1 MSDAPEI
8 SAYHAARLGAAFFP
22 QNESGFL
29 LLEGQDRLA
38 FLQRMT
44 TNDVTRLSPTQ
55 SVQTVLVNA
64 AARILD
70 VLRLV
75 YLSQDVLGVITLPG
89 HAANTRRFLKGRI
102 FFMDKVA
109 LQDASLAYA
118 QTDLEGPAAGQ
129 ILHTLGCQEPP
140 NAGEI
145 RLFEAGDYS
154 VRVIGRSGF
163 AGVGYCLL
171 HPVEGKEI
179 LWAALSAGGV
189 RQLSAPEFETLRVEA
204 GFPAAGHELTEE
216 YTPLETNL
224 ESAISWDKGCYTGQ
238 EVIARQ
244 TNYDKVTQKLVGLRL
259 QASVTPGQRV
269 WLQER
274 PVGVIT
280 SYVDSPRFGPIALGM
295 IKRPSYTPGTDVI
308 IGGDGNGEGV
318 SATVVELPFTHQ

>member
-1 MSDAPEI
+1 MSDTPEL
-8 SAYHAARLGAAFFP
+8 SAYHAARLEAAFFP
-22 QNESGFL
+22 QVEDGFL
-29 LLEGQDRLA
+29 QLEGQDRLA

-55 SVQTVLVNA
+55 SVLTVLVNA

-75 YLSQDVLGVITLPG
+75 YISQDALGVITLPG
-89 HAANTRRFLKGRI
+89 HAANTARFLKGRI
-102 FFMDKVA
+102 FFMDKVT

-118 QTDLEGPAAGQ
+118 QTDLDGPAAAR
-129 ILHTLGCQEPP
+129 ILHTLGCLEPP
-140 NAGEI
+140 KVDESHS
-145 RLFEAGDYS
+145 FQTGDLL
-154 VRVIGRSGF
+154 VRVIGQSGF
-163 AGVGYCLL
+163 SGVGCRLL
-171 HPVEGKEI
+171 HPTEGKEA
-179 LWAALSAGGV
+179 LWAALSASGA
-189 RQLSAPEFETLRVEA
+189 RQLSAQEFDILRVES
-204 GFPAAGHELTEE
+204 GFPATGHELTEE
-216 YTPLETNL
+216 YTPLETGL
-224 ESAISWDKGCYTGQ
+224 ESAISWNKGCYTGQ

-259 QASVTPGQRV
+259 QAPMKPGQRV

-295 IKRPSYTPGTDVI
+295 IKRPSHTPGTDVI
-308 IGGDGNGEGV
+308 IKEEGNGEGV